1 MLIKNFYMRDIFV
14 NLNNFILK
22 MLSSSVF
29 YDFFTENEYL
39 LNQFYV
45 ISLTNSS
52 TFFYDNMVIQIFAEK
67 PEMIYSIK
75 AIFTPLVFTF
85 TITKDIIVLVL
96 YAFHYNAT
104 SINDFF
110 INFIVFLNV

>member
-1 MLIKNFYMRDIFV
+1 MRDIFV
-14 NLNNFILK
+14 NLNNFIFK
-22 MLSSSVF
+22 MLSSGVI

-52 TFFYDNMVIQIFAEK
+52 AFFYDNMIIQIFLEK

-75 AIFTPLVFTF
+75 TIFTPLTTTF
-85 TITKDIIVLVL
+85 IITKDIIVLVL

-110 INFIVFLNV
+110 INFTAFLNV